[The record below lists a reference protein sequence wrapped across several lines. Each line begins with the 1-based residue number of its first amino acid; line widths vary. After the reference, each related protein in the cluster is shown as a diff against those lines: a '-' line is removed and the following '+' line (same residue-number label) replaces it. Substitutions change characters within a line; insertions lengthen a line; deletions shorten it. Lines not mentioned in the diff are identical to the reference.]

1 MRKFIAVATKVQEAT
16 DNFTIFHTAET
27 SKANDGMRGQREP
40 GYYIVNGNIESAPES
55 CPKRFETVEEAI
67 ARAELEEQRIAERA
81 AARKAAKATKAAT
94 TKAATTKAPAETT
107 TAPTA
112 GNLATPRQVEYI
124 MTLIARGAHE
134 EGGFYSGP
142 TTREK
147 VAMMDRKSA
156 SLYIDSLK
164 GNY

>member
-16 DNFTIFHTAET
+16 PHFTIFHTTET

-40 GYYIVNGNIESAPES
+40 GYYIVNGHIESAPEY
-55 CPKRFETVEEAI
+55 CPKRFETIEEAI
-67 ARAELEEQRIAERA
+67 TRAELEEERIAERA
-81 AARKAAKATKAAT
+81 AARKATKAAT
-94 TKAATTKAPAETT
+94 AKAPTKTA

-112 GNLATPRQVEYI
+112 VNLATPRQVEYI
-124 MTLIARGAHE
+124 MALIDRGAHE

>member
-16 DNFTIFHTAET
+16 THFTIFHTTET

-40 GYYIVNGNIESAPES
+40 GYYIINGNIESAPES
-55 CPKRFETVEEAI
+55 CPKRFETVEDAI
-67 ARAELEEQRIAERA
+67 ARAEFEEERIAKRA
-81 AARKAAKATKAAT
+81 AARKAAKVEKA
-94 TKAATTKAPAETT
+94 AATTKAPAETV

-112 GNLATPRQVEYI
+112 VDLATPRQVEYI
-124 MTLIARGAHE
+124 MALIARGARE
-134 EGGFYSGP
+134 EGGFYNGP

>member
-16 DNFTIFHTAET
+16 ERFAVYHTTET
-27 SKANDGMRGQREP
+27 SKANDGMRGTREP

-55 CPKRFETVEEAI
+55 CPKRFETIEDAI
-67 ARAELEEQRIAERA
+67 ARAEFEEERIAKRA
-81 AARKAAKATKAAT
+81 AARKAEKAEKSAA
-94 TKAATTKAPAETT
+94 TKAPA
-107 TAPTA
+107 PTA
-112 GNLATPRQVEYI
+112 VDLATPRQVEYI
-124 MTLIARGAHE
+124 MALIDRGAHE

-164 GNY
+164 GSY

>member
-1 MRKFIAVATKVQEAT
+1 MRNFIAVATKVQEAT
-16 DNFTIFHTAET
+16 ERFTIYRTTET
-27 SKANDGMRGQREP
+27 SKANDGMWGKREP
-40 GYYIVNGNIESAPES
+40 GYYIVNGHIESAPVS
-55 CPKRFETVEEAI
+55 CPKRFETIEEAI
-67 ARAELEEQRIAERA
+67 ARAELEDERIAKRA
-81 AARKAAKATKAAT
+81 AARKAAKVEKAA
-94 TKAATTKAPAETT
+94 ATAKAPAQTDA
-107 TAPTA
+107 APTA
-112 GNLATPRQVEYI
+112 ANLATPRQVEYI
-124 MTLIARGAHE
+124 MALIARGAHE

>member
-16 DNFTIFHTAET
+16 DNFSIFHTTET
-27 SKANDGMRGQREP
+27 SKANDGMRGKREP

-55 CPKRFETVEEAI
+55 CPKRFETIEEAI

-81 AARKAAKATKAAT
+81 AARKAAKVEKA
-94 TKAATTKAPAETT
+94 AATTKAPAETT

-124 MTLIARGAHE
+124 MALIDRGAHE

>member
-16 DNFTIFHTAET
+16 THFTIFHTAET
-27 SKANDGMRGQREP
+27 SKADDGMRGQREP
-40 GYYIVNGNIESAPES
+40 GYYIVNGNIESAPKY
-55 CPKRFETVEEAI
+55 CPKRFETIEDAI
-67 ARAELEEQRIAERA
+67 TRAELEEERIAKRA
-81 AARKAAKATKAAT
+81 ADRKAAKVEKAAT
-94 TKAATTKAPAETT
+94 ATKVTAETT

>member
-16 DNFTIFHTAET
+16 DNFTIFHTTET
-27 SKANDGMRGQREP
+27 SKANDGMRGKREP

-55 CPKRFETVEEAI
+55 CPKRFETIEEAI
-67 ARAELEEQRIAERA
+67 ARAELEEQRIAERT
-81 AARKAAKATKAAT
+81 AARKAEKATR
-94 TKAATTKAPAETT
+94 AATTKAPAKTA

>member
-16 DNFTIFHTAET
+16 ERFTVYHTTET
-27 SKANDGMRGQREP
+27 SKANDGMRGTREP
-40 GYYIVNGNIESAPES
+40 GYYIVNGSIESAPEYCS
-55 CPKRFETVEEAI
+55 KRFETIEDAI
-67 ARAELEEQRIAERA
+67 ARAELEEERIAKRA
-81 AARKAAKATKAAT
+81 AARKAEKA
-94 TKAATTKAPAETT
+94 TKAATTKAPAETA

-112 GNLATPRQVEYI
+112 VNLATPRQVEYI
-124 MTLIARGAHE
+124 MALIDRGAHE

-142 TTREK
+142 TTSEK

-164 GNY
+164 GSY